1 MKKGGF
7 WDDTFEKALEA
18 GQSMAK
24 SGGKQLKQ
32 TFSPA
37 NMIKNALNVEGTA
50 DLPADLSAGALA
62 KAEGRGTAE
71 VKGGKQSTPIDF
83 AKLQEKYQNQD
94 KSKTDALRNKL
105 FQMVKS
111 GDEKIM
117 MEKKQKEEEKKRQEA
132 YQEHEQK
139 RKEAEK
145 QRQAQMSGE
154 PQGKERQSIL
164 APKKKKKPPLPSTA
178 EIKPSTG
185 KQ

>member
-71 VKGGKQSTPIDF
+71 VKGKANNQLLSTLPNSRKNIRI
-83 AKLQEKYQNQD
+83 KINQRLMHFE
-94 KSKTDALRNKL
+94 TDYSRWLKAAMRN
-105 FQMVKS
+105 S
-111 GDEKIM
+111 
-117 MEKKQKEEEKKRQEA
+117 
-132 YQEHEQK
+132 
-139 RKEAEK
+139 
-145 QRQAQMSGE
+145 
-154 PQGKERQSIL
+154 
-164 APKKKKKPPLPSTA
+164 
-178 EIKPSTG
+178 
-185 KQ
+185 